1 MEGLSAMNNRFY
13 QIVFLSLGFILLPAG
28 LRVQAQEPTGG
39 GEIVHDIV
47 GGAGLIFRKPV
58 NPTVHDAATP
68 ERGSASG
75 GKIAGRSTTPAK
87 TPAREQE
94 KMLARGNAARS
105 APKPRYAEAEQQ
117 YQLAAQLVPTDARA
131 FAGLGNVYV
140 DQGRFAEAV
149 EAYKRALKLNPDY
162 QAAYMPLAFSLERL
176 KKYPESIDVYLQTVK
191 QDLTNPEVFNNLG
204 FTYNQAERYAEAVE
218 VCKQAIKLLGETG
231 EAYRQGLQDRKQVLS
246 HAYKNLGN
254 AYNGLK
260 RYEEAAEALKQ
271 ATVIE
276 PTNAAAHFNLGLTL
290 FNAGRYS
297 EAIESYKQVI
307 KLRPALAPAHFNLGL
322 AYHAIHD
329 QTSAMAEY
337 NALKGIDARL
347 ASELYET
354 IKKQ

>member
-1 MEGLSAMNNRFY
+1 MNNRFY
-13 QIVFLSLGFILLPAG
+13 QTFFLAFGFVLLLAALP
-28 LRVQAQEPTGG
+28 VQAQEPTGG
-39 GEIVHDIV
+39 GEIVRDIV
-47 GGAGLIFRKPV
+47 GGAALIFRKPV
-58 NPTVHDAATP
+58 NPAVHDAATP
-68 ERGSASG
+68 EPGRAGG
-75 GKIAGRSTTPAK
+75 GKIAGRRGSKTPAK
-87 TPAREQE
+87 APAREQE

-117 YQLAAQLVPTDARA
+117 YQLAAQLAPTDARA

-149 EAYKRALKLNPDY
+149 DAYKQALKVNPDY

-176 KKYPESIDVYLQTVK
+176 KRYPESIEVYQQTVK
-191 QDLTNPEVFNNLG
+191 QDPANPEVYNNLG
-204 FTYNQAERYAEAVE
+204 FTFNQAERYAEAVG

-231 EAYRQGLQDRKQVLS
+231 EAYRQGLQDRKEVLS

-260 RYEEAAEALKQ
+260 RYEEAAEALRQ
-271 ATVIE
+271 STVIE

-297 EAIESYKQVI
+297 EAIEAYKQVI

-322 AYHAIHD
+322 AYYAIHD
-329 QTSAMAEY
+329 ETSAMAEY
-337 NALKGIDARL
+337 NTLKGIDARL
-347 ASELYET
+347 ASELYDT

>member
-1 MEGLSAMNNRFY
+1 MNNRFY
-13 QIVFLSLGFILLPAG
+13 QTFFLTVLFILLLAALPA
-28 LRVQAQEPTGG
+28 QAQEPTGG

-47 GGAGLIFRKPV
+47 GGAALIFRKPV

-68 ERGSASG
+68 ERGSALG
-75 GKIAGRSTTPAK
+75 GKIAGRGGSK
-87 TPAREQE
+87 TSAREQE
-94 KMLARGNAARS
+94 KMLARGNTARS
-105 APKPRYAEAEQQ
+105 APKPRYAEAEEQ
-117 YQLAAQLVPTDARA
+117 YQLAAQLVPTDERA

-191 QDLTNPEVFNNLG
+191 QDPTNPEVFNNLG

-231 EAYRQGLQDRKQVLS
+231 EAYRQGLQDRKEVLS

-271 ATVIE
+271 STVIE